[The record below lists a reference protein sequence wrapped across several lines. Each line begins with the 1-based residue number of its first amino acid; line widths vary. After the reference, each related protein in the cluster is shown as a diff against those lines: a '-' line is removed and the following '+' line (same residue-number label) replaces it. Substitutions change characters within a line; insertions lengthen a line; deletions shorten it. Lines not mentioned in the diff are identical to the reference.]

1 MFIRVTAFVIGLLT
15 LAMAIGIL
23 TTAPF
28 SETANEATYPVAS
41 LLCLTSIG
49 FLLSVREGEKN
60 DELEHDL
67 RWSRRNEMS
76 NEARSD
82 NYRHI
87 VMKQA
92 DRIDELGQEVIFL
105 REKYHKDIEGAKY
118 ETV

>member
-1 MFIRVTAFVIGLLT
+1 MFIRAVSFVIGLLT

-23 TTAPF
+23 TTAPL
-28 SETANEATYPVAS
+28 SKTKNEATYPVAS

-67 RWSRRNEMS
+67 RYNRRTYEGMAHS
-76 NEARSD
+76 
-82 NYRHI
+82 YRDM
-87 VMKQA
+87 VSKQS

-105 REKYHKDIEGAKY
+105 RQKYHEDIEKVNNG
-118 ETV
+118 TV

>member
-1 MFIRVTAFVIGLLT
+1 MFIRVVSFVIGLLT

-28 SETANEATYPVAS
+28 SETVNEVTYPVAS

-67 RWSRRNEMS
+67 RWSRRNEMVIEGMA
-76 NEARSD
+76 N
-82 NYRHI
+82 NYRNI
-87 VMKQA
+87 VSKQS

-105 REKYHKDIEGAKY
+105 RQKYHEDIEKVNNG
-118 ETV
+118 TV